1 MMYYI
6 DRPATWRAVNK
17 KCELLHDYVDQ
28 FRNCLVADD
37 LSRDALV
44 EEIRHKVEELNQ
56 AYPRTK
62 RLMVV
67 YRNNFLACSPE
78 GSGADYIFSM
88 HMLPVRRT
96 YRFSEP
102 ATTAIQEV
110 ITVRNVCHAP
120 ITDREALP
128 AGSPF
133 FAGLEEAL
141 AHGIEMSVSNGG
153 ELTPVAFH
161 WEQPD
166 GQHSQCCTAE
176 VAAEVLQAIIDKLK
190 KGGRA

>member
-1 MMYYI
+1 MIETITMCMG
-6 DRPATWRAVNK
+6 TG
-17 KCELLHDYVDQ
+17 CML
-28 FRNCLVADD
+28 ADD
-37 LSRDALV
+37 CAFYHEML
-44 EEIRHKVEELNQ
+44 RHKVSDPGQPLYIDASECV
-56 AYPRTK
+56 AR
-62 RLMVV
+62 
-67 YRNNFLACSPE
+67 RNNLYLK
-78 GSGADYIFSM
+78 DTRVFS
-88 HMLPVRRT
+88 RRT

-102 ATTAIQEV
+102 ATVSIQER

-128 AGSPF
+128 ADSPF
-133 FAGLEEAL
+133 FAVLEEAL
-141 AHGIEMSVSNGG
+141 AHGIEMSVSNGD

-190 KGGRA
+190 KGGVQ